1 MVTGQTECNRCGNC
15 CREGGPAL
23 HKGDLTLVRD
33 GKIPISSLITIRKG
47 ELTHNP
53 VTEAVQPAG
62 VELIKIIGKG
72 QRWECCYFD
81 EQRGCTIYE
90 NRPRTCVLLK
100 CWDTKDILDL
110 VEKET
115 LSRFDILGPDHLLI
129 PAIRKHEHICPC
141 PDLLYIRD
149 RAGRL
154 SDQQE
159 KELEKRVKDD
169 LQFRASVTGDYNLK
183 LSEELFYFGRPL
195 FQLLQPL
202 GAIISESR
210 SEVTLRW
217 KN

>member
-1 MVTGQTECNRCGNC
+1 VKKQDVCEKCGNC
-15 CREGGPAL
+15 CEQGGPAL
-23 HKGDLTLVRD
+23 HERDLRLVRD

-53 VTEAVQPAG
+53 VTGTIQPAG

-72 QRWECCYFD
+72 RQWECCYFD
-81 EQRGCTIYE
+81 EQRGCTIYA
-90 NRPRTCVLLK
+90 NRPQACVLLK
-100 CWDTKDILDL
+100 CWDPNDILNL

-115 LSRFDILGPDHLLI
+115 LSRFDILVSGDPLI
-129 PAIRKHEHICPC
+129 PVIKEHERISPC

-149 RAGRL
+149 NGSRL
-154 SDQQE
+154 STQQV
-159 KELEKRVKDD
+159 KELEKQVRDD
-169 LQFRASVTGDYNLK
+169 LRFRTKAIRDFNLK

-202 GAIISESR
+202 GAIISESQ

-217 KN
+217 KM